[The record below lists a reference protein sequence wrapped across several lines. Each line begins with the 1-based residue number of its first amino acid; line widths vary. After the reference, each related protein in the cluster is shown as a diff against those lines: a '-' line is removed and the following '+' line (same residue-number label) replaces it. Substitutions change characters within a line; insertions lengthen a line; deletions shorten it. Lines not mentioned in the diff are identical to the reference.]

1 MRNQLV
7 DVITQYNDGTGIKRK
22 VHTVFAEKK
31 SASRDE
37 FYKAYAAGT
46 SPKYIFS
53 FDQLDF
59 KCCDVYVDGKKFHP
73 THIRFDGE
81 EFEIVR
87 SYEKGMHD
95 VEVTVK

>member
-37 FYKAYAAGT
+37 FTRHTLQERHRSIFFLLTSWILNAVTSMLMEKSSILRIYVLTAKNLKKAT
-46 SPKYIFS
+46 IN
-53 FDQLDF
+53 
-59 KCCDVYVDGKKFHP
+59 
-73 THIRFDGE
+73 
-81 EFEIVR
+81 
-87 SYEKGMHD
+87 
-95 VEVTVK
+95 